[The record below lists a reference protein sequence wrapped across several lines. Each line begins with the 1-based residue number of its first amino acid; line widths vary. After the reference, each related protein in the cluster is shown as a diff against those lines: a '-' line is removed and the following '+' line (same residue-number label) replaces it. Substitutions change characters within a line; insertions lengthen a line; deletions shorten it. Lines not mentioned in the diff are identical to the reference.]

1 MILKMLTVLL
11 KHQHIKRRQTQTE
24 SLLRNCLSLL
34 GARLLV
40 VRGIY
45 IDQQITRKWKLFH
58 FYKVE
63 NLVKVVPV
71 TLPC

>member
-11 KHQHIKRRQTQTE
+11 KHQHIRRRQTQTE
-24 SLLRNCLSLL
+24 SLLCLSLL
-34 GARLLV
+34 AASLLV

-63 NLVKVVPV
+63 NLVNVRNV
-71 TLPC
+71 